1 MLVHMAPEEVAG
13 LQALA
18 LKHGGTLTI
27 NPETGLAEAGF
38 LKSILPMIA
47 GFALGPAGFG
57 LSSAMAGLT
66 VGGITAL
73 TSKSLEKGL
82 MAGLGAYG
90 GSGLGESLMGAG
102 TNALSSAGA
111 NAVVPPAAES
121 IVPQA
126 VVPESLANVVPASSA
141 GATAGMQPLAGV
153 PGKFVTDALPQ
164 PAVPAIPTTTPT
176 ISPAELGGTG
186 DFARFDRAYS
196 AELGAQAGPSTGDFA
211 RFDRAYSPGLGAS
224 QTDKLGAGFNAVTA
238 SPSAALEFAKA
249 NKLPLAALGIAALSG
264 SDDKNVPTLTSPG
277 LIRPYTYSRTK
288 VPGAFDR
295 TPNDPMSSR
304 ERQYFNDQYTALTP
318 YKAPGPEYMAVGGP
332 VEDMSNGNDMA
343 AYMGQ
348 DKFDRGGSVT
358 GTVGGYTYNPRTGLY
373 TKPGGQGATTVAPTG
388 GLSGASGSSGG
399 GDNSLNYVNPNV
411 AKETF
416 EEQSAR
422 NQKLNDFLTE
432 VLPTVLSPFST
443 MARGLYDTPIAGG
456 IANFFSPPGSMPNF
470 SIPVD
475 NTGTY
480 AGMPAMGQTS
490 YESGVGNPAEGGGG
504 SNQESSGFTSG
515 ADPGGYGGGDLGS
528 FLAGGGLTA
537 LAQGGIANLGDY
549 SDGGRLLR
557 GPGDGVSDSIPAR
570 IGAKQEARLADGEF
584 VVPARIVSELGNGS
598 TEAGARQLYAMM
610 DRVQKARK
618 KTVGK
623 DKVATNSRAAKLL
636 PA

>member
-1 MLVHMAPEEVAG
+1 M
-13 LQALA
+13 
-18 LKHGGTLTI
+18 
-27 NPETGLAEAGF
+27 
-38 LKSILPMIA
+38 
-47 GFALGPAGFG
+47 
-57 LSSAMAGLT
+57 
-66 VGGITAL
+66 
-73 TSKSLEKGL
+73 
-82 MAGLGAYG
+82 
-90 GSGLGESLMGAG
+90 
-102 TNALSSAGA
+102 
-111 NAVVPPAAES
+111 
-121 IVPQA
+121 
-126 VVPESLANVVPASSA
+126 
-141 GATAGMQPLAGV
+141 
-153 PGKFVTDALPQ
+153 
-164 PAVPAIPTTTPT
+164 
-176 ISPAELGGTG
+176 
-186 DFARFDRAYS
+186 
-196 AELGAQAGPSTGDFA
+196 
-211 RFDRAYSPGLGAS
+211 
-224 QTDKLGAGFNAVTA
+224 
-238 SPSAALEFAKA
+238 
-249 NKLPLAALGIAALSG
+249 
-264 SDDKNVPTLTSPG
+264 
-277 LIRPYTYSRTK
+277 IRPYTYARTK

-295 TPNDPMSSR
+295 TENDPMSSR
-304 ERQYFNDQYTALTP
+304 ERQYFNEQYTALAP

-348 DKFDRGGSVT
+348 DKFDQGGSVT

-388 GLSGASGSSGG
+388 GLSGASGDSGG
-399 GDNSLNYVNPNV
+399 SGVPSGPIPITTPEEF
-411 AKETF
+411 A
-416 EEQSAR
+416 EQSAR

-456 IANFFSPPGSMPNF
+456 IANFFSPPGSQPNYGV
-470 SIPVD
+470 PVD
-475 NTGTY
+475 NMGTY

-537 LAQGGIANLGDY
+537 LAQGGMSNLGDY

-584 VVPARIVSELGNGS
+584 VIPARIVSELGNGS

>member
-1 MLVHMAPEEVAG
+1 
-13 LQALA
+13 
-18 LKHGGTLTI
+18 
-27 NPETGLAEAGF
+27 
-38 LKSILPMIA
+38 
-47 GFALGPAGFG
+47 
-57 LSSAMAGLT
+57 
-66 VGGITAL
+66 
-73 TSKSLEKGL
+73 
-82 MAGLGAYG
+82 
-90 GSGLGESLMGAG
+90 
-102 TNALSSAGA
+102 
-111 NAVVPPAAES
+111 
-121 IVPQA
+121 
-126 VVPESLANVVPASSA
+126 
-141 GATAGMQPLAGV
+141 
-153 PGKFVTDALPQ
+153 
-164 PAVPAIPTTTPT
+164 
-176 ISPAELGGTG
+176 
-186 DFARFDRAYS
+186 
-196 AELGAQAGPSTGDFA
+196 
-211 RFDRAYSPGLGAS
+211 
-224 QTDKLGAGFNAVTA
+224 
-238 SPSAALEFAKA
+238 
-249 NKLPLAALGIAALSG
+249 
-264 SDDKNVPTLTSPG
+264 
-277 LIRPYTYSRTK
+277 
-288 VPGAFDR
+288 
-295 TPNDPMSSR
+295 MSSR
-304 ERQYFNDQYTALTP
+304 ERQYFNEQYTALTP

-373 TKPGGQGATTVAPTG
+373 TRPGGQGATTVAPTG
-388 GLSGASGSSGG
+388 GISGASGDSGG
-399 GDNSLNYVNPNV
+399 SGVPSGPIPITTPEEF
-411 AKETF
+411 A
-416 EEQSAR
+416 EQSAR

-490 YESGVGNPAEGGGG
+490 YETGVGNPAESSPGGGEFG
-504 SNQESSGFTSG
+504 GAGYDGGMFGGAQSGDVGF
-515 ADPGGYGGGDLGS
+515 
-528 FLAGGGLTA
+528 
-537 LAQGGIANLGDY
+537 AQGGISNLGDY

-584 VVPARIVSELGNGS
+584 VIPARIVSELGNGS